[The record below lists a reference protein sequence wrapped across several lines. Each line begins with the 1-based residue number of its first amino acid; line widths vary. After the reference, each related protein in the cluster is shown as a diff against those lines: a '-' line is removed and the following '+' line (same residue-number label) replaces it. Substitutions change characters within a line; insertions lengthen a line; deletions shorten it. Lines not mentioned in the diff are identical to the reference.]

1 MPIAPRAFFRL
12 RLCGLAVG
20 VTAFCLMLPARAAP
34 AVFEDSMAQ
43 RTLACTACHGAQGR
57 ATPDGYYPRIAGKP
71 AGYLYNQL
79 LNFRNG
85 HRTYP
90 LMAQLVDPLS
100 DGYVR
105 EIAEY
110 FASLEL
116 PYPAHSAVPIGPHE
130 LQRGEQLVRHGDATL
145 RIPACAQCHGVAL
158 TGTQPSIPGLLGLP
172 RDYLKSQ
179 LGAWSNG
186 QRHAHA
192 PDCMATIAQR
202 LSPADAA
209 AVTGWLAS
217 QPLPA
222 VTRAAASLPAPLPME
237 CGSAFSASPELATGS
252 RRP

>member
-1 MPIAPRAFFRL
+1 MAS
-12 RLCGLAVG
+12 
-20 VTAFCLMLPARAAP
+20 CLMLPAISAAT
-34 AVFEDSMAQ
+34 VFEDTIAQ

-57 ATPDGYYPRIAGKP
+57 AAPDGYYPRIAGKP

-85 HRTYP
+85 HRSYQ
-90 LMAQLVDPLS
+90 LMTQMVEPLS
-100 DGYVR
+100 DSYLR

-110 FASLEL
+110 FAGLEL
-116 PYPAHSAVPIGPHE
+116 PYPAHSTVPASAQE
-130 LQRGEQLVRHGDATL
+130 LQRGEQLVRRGDLAL
-145 RIPACAQCHGVAL
+145 RIPACDQCHGLAL

-192 PDCMATIAQR
+192 PDCMATITQR
-202 LSPADAA
+202 LSAADAD

-222 VTRAAASLPAPLPME
+222 STKPAASLPAPLPLD
-237 CGSAFSASPELATGS
+237 CGSAFGAAPAVAVDG